1 MQKWNRVMALGTALC
16 AAALA
21 GALALHT
28 RSVQEEAANVLVYST
43 ADPTSS
49 QEMRSNRAEST
60 TQAGSAY
67 TVRAFEGEIG
77 VFKGGADTPFE
88 VYAVDVDTLP
98 AADRFLLNAGIPA
111 ENRQE
116 VRRILEDYLS

>member
-1 MQKWNRVMALGTALC
+1 MALGTALC

-77 VFKGGADTPFE
+77 VFKGDAATPLE
-88 VYAVDVDTLP
+88 VYAVNVDTLP